1 MTGIKDSIMIT
12 AVYPGSFDPV
22 TLGHLDIIK
31 RGAECFDNL
40 VIGVLNNSEKKSPLF
55 TLEERVIMLKE
66 VTSDMPN
73 VSVECFD
80 GLLVDFVRSKGSN
93 IIIRGLRAMADFN
106 IELQMAQTNRAVAPD
121 IDTLFFSTST
131 QYSAISS
138 SIVKE
143 YASYGVSVKDF
154 VPATILHRIEAKY
167 NKV

>member
-1 MTGIKDSIMIT
+1 MIT

-22 TLGHLDIIK
+22 TLGHLDIIR
-31 RGAECFDNL
+31 RGSAVFDRL
-40 VIGVLNNSEKKSPLF
+40 VIGVLNNSQKKSPLF
-55 TLEERVIMLKE
+55 TLDERVIMLKE
-66 VTSDMPN
+66 VTEDLPN
-73 VSVECFD
+73 VSVESFE
-80 GLLVDFVRSKGSN
+80 GLLVDFVRAKNSN

-106 IELQMAQTNRAVAPD
+106 IELQMAQTNRAVAGD

-131 QYSAISS
+131 QYSPISS

-167 NKV
+167 KKV

>member
-1 MTGIKDSIMIT
+1 MIT

-31 RGAECFDNL
+31 RGAECFDKL

-66 VTSDMPN
+66 VTEDMPN
-73 VSVECFD
+73 VSVECFN
-80 GLLVDFVRSKGSN
+80 GLLVDFVRSKNSN

-106 IELQMAQTNRAVAPD
+106 IELQMAQNNRAVAPD

-167 NKV
+167 KKV

>member
-1 MTGIKDSIMIT
+1 MIT

-22 TLGHLDIIK
+22 TLGHLDIIR
-31 RGAECFDNL
+31 RGSKCFDNL

-66 VTSDMPN
+66 VTEGMPN

-80 GLLVDFVRSKGSN
+80 GLLVDFVRKKNSN

-138 SIVKE
+138 SVVKE

-154 VPATILHRIEAKY
+154 VPEIVQRKIETKY
-167 NKV
+167 KTSINPGGN

>member
-1 MTGIKDSIMIT
+1 MIT

-22 TLGHLDIIK
+22 TLGHLDIIR
-31 RGAECFDNL
+31 RGSKCFDNL

-66 VTSDMPN
+66 VTEDMPN

-80 GLLVDFVRSKGSN
+80 GLLVDFVRKKNSN

-138 SIVKE
+138 SVVKE

-154 VPATILHRIEAKY
+154 VPATVLSKIEAKY
-167 NKV
+167 KKEV